1 MRKSVVLAT
10 AVSAFVFTTAPA
22 TAATVIYDATINPGG
37 AVTLKPAGPGAVSSK
52 LGFSVSGTPGA
63 FTATFRFSNPFNPA
77 MATGSASF
85 DFDPDV
91 LTFTSGTFGP
101 GSTFAIAAPG
111 SGSAITV
118 SLANLAGGA
127 QTLTLNGNFAAG
139 GNNFADIGGSL
150 NLVGGLVP
158 EPATWALFILGFGAI
173 GGALRRRAGAVRVS
187 KAKLNFA

>member
-1 MRKSVVLAT
+1 MSKYLVGA
-10 AVSAFVFTTAPA
+10 AVAAAVFAAAPA

-63 FTATFRFSNPFNPA
+63 FTATFTFTNPFSPA
-77 MATGSASF
+77 AATGSASF

-91 LTFTSGTFGP
+91 LVFTSGSFGP

-111 SGSAITV
+111 TGSAITV
-118 SLANLAGGA
+118 SRANLPGGA
-127 QTLTLNGNFAAG
+127 QTLTLNGTFVAG

-150 NLVGGLVP
+150 NLVGVVP

-173 GGALRRRAGAVRVS
+173 GHTMRRRSSKVRIG
-187 KAKLNFA
+187 KASLNFA

>member
-1 MRKSVVLAT
+1 MKTSILLKT
-10 AVSAFVFTTAPA
+10 AVVASVALSAPA

-37 AVTLKPAGPGAVSSK
+37 TVTLKPAGPGAVSSK

-63 FTATFRFSNPFNPA
+63 FTATFNFINPFNPA
-77 MATGSASF
+77 VATGSASF

-91 LTFTSGTFGP
+91 LTFTSGSFGP

-111 SGSAITV
+111 TGTAITV
-118 SLANLAGGA
+118 SLANLVAGP

-150 NLVGGLVP
+150 NLVGVVP

-173 GGALRRRAGAVRVS
+173 GATLRRRSSAVRVS
-187 KAKLNFA
+187 KAKLHFA